1 MALYEKKVSCP
12 KCGVAFTIL
21 VPRGMSSFGI
31 EAISICDS
39 CKDGSYTFTS
49 AHLKNVEILGKQDE
63 CV

>member
-39 CKDGSYTFTS
+39 CWRKIQERTSEKEVIYGKDRPD
-49 AHLKNVEILGKQDE
+49 KDD
-63 CV
+63 

>member
-12 KCGVAFTIL
+12 KCGVAFTIW

-39 CKDGSYTFTS
+39 CWRTIQERTSEKEVIYGKDRPD
-49 AHLKNVEILGKQDE
+49 KDD
-63 CV
+63 